1 MGKLKFD
8 EFFFENDKNYHADV
22 YWNAFDTDKKA
33 AEDKYD
39 KHMFCPLC
47 KTAPLTVIKG
57 NERKYFKV
65 INSDMEKHS
74 LECSYRRDEAS
85 RKETDAF
92 YADLDKSDIENRL
105 VSCMNRMLRKQKV
118 DNNIE
123 KTRNAFDKMIKDRSF
138 LDIETTMMEIKY
150 LPHKR
155 LDSKLSEEDV
165 GIIKIYYGECLLSK
179 KIHIFEDGN
188 KMCFIKV
195 KNSNNY
201 YRCDISISPY
211 VYKYLEE
218 NLAEIPEGNESK
230 LYYLCFAG
238 LMELEQVN
246 GKNEKVFNNYKCK
259 LKDSRLLRIEDC
271 NLL

>member
-1 MGKLKFD
+1 MSKLKFD

-22 YWNAFDTDKKA
+22 YWNAFDTDKKT

-39 KHMFCPLC
+39 KHMYCPLC

-85 RKETDAF
+85 RKETNAF

-105 VSCMNRMLRKQKV
+105 ISCMNRMLRKQKV
-118 DNNIE
+118 DNKIE
-123 KTRNAFDKMIKDRSF
+123 KTRNAFEKMIKDRSF
-138 LDIETTMMEIKY
+138 LDIETTTREIKY

-155 LDSKLSEEDV
+155 LDSELSAEDV
-165 GIIKIYYGECLLSK
+165 GIIKIYYGECLLFK

-195 KNSNNY
+195 KNSYNN

-218 NLAEIPEGNESK
+218 NLSEIPEGDEGK
-230 LYYLCFAG
+230 LYNLCFAG
-238 LMELEQVN
+238 SIELEQVK
-246 GKNEKVFNNYKCK
+246 GKNKKVFNNYKCK
-259 LKDSRLLRIEDC
+259 LKDSRMLRFEELD
-271 NLL
+271 